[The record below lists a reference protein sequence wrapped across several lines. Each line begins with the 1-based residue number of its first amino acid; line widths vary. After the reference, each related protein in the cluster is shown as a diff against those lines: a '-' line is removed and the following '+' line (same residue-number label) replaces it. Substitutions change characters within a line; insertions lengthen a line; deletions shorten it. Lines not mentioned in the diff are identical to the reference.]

1 MDRPLTLNESLVRDN
16 PDIEIML
23 ADGFDEAFIGV
34 GYHFNKTLAVYDKQR
49 CLQVLVD
56 RDGMT
61 HDEANEYFEFNVIGA
76 YVGPLTPVFMDN
88 VVIHSEN

>member
-1 MDRPLTLNESLVRDN
+1 MDRPLTLNQTLLRDN

-34 GYHFNKTLAVYDKQR
+34 GYQFNKTIAVYDKQR

-61 HDEANEYFEFNVIGA
+61 HDEASEYFEYNVNGS

>member
-1 MDRPLTLNESLVRDN
+1 MDRPLTLNQTLLRDN

-34 GYHFNKTLAVYDKQR
+34 GYQFNKTIAVYDKQR

-61 HDEANEYFEFNVIGA
+61 HDEASEYFEFNVNGSD
-76 YVGPLTPVFMDN
+76 VGPLTPEFMDN
-88 VVIHSEN
+88 LVIHSEN

>member
-1 MDRPLTLNESLVRDN
+1 MDRPLTLNQTLLRDT

-34 GYHFNKTLAVYDKQR
+34 GYQFNKTIAVYDKQR

-61 HDEANEYFEFNVIGA
+61 HDEASEYFEFNVNGS

>member
-1 MDRPLTLNESLVRDN
+1 MDRPLTLNQTLLRDN

-34 GYHFNKTLAVYDKQR
+34 GYQFNKTIAVYDKQR

-61 HDEANEYFEFNVIGA
+61 HDEASEYFEFNVNGS
-76 YVGPLTPVFMDN
+76 YVGPLTPVFMDKD
-88 VVIHSEN
+88 VIHSEN